1 MLHILKVIVITAL
14 LDSEYSN
21 VKRWTVTVLVITL
34 KRTFRV
40 SRRDTLKDP
49 QGPSRTLTTQWSERL
64 A

>member
-1 MLHILKVIVITAL
+1 MVITAL

-21 VKRWTVTVLVITL
+21 VKRWTV
-34 KRTFRV
+34 TFRV